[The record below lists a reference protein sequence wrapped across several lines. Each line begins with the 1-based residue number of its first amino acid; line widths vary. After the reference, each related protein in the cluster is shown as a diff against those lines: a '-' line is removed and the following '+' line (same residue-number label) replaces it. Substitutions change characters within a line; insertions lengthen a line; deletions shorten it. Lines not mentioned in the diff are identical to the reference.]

1 MNEQVLTDEFEAELP
16 QYIEGRYQV
25 ARPLAENECSI
36 AAWAEGDGV
45 RATQIATRIC
55 EDRYDLLRLAEMQL
69 AAVEAEIAEHEAKI
83 AALRAHQELVRRQ
96 VERRLRWLDGLLAQ
110 YQLDFF
116 ESQRTKA
123 GNLRTTLPYGVEIVR
138 TVNKPKR
145 VWVDEEA
152 ALQWQWH
159 NAPDEV
165 RVKYEPDKRKILER
179 LAERQDGSFVDPAT
193 GEVVDFVR
201 LEPPE
206 EPETVEVKQT
216 LPPSEVRA

>member
-1 MNEQVLTDEFEAELP
+1 MDAPMLTDEFEAELP

-25 ARPLAENECSI
+25 ARPLAEHECSI
-36 AAWAEGDGV
+36 AKWAEGDGV
-45 RATQIATRIC
+45 KATQIATRVC
-55 EDRYDLLRLAEMQL
+55 EDRYDLLRLAEMQI
-69 AAVEAEIAEHEAKI
+69 AAVEAEVAEHEAKI

-152 ALQWQWH
+152 ALQWQYQ

-165 RVKYEPDKRKILER
+165 RVKYEPDKRKILKR
-179 LAERQDGSFVDPAT
+179 LAERPDGSFVDPAT

-206 EPETVEVKQT
+206 EPESVEVKQE
-216 LPPSEVRA
+216 LPPSEVRS